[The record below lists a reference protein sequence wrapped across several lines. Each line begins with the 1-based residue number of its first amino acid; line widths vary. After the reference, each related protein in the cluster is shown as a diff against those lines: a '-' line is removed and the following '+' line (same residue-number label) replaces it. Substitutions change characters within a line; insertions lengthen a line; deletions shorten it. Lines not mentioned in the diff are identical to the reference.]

1 MTGARRAVNR
11 VLNSDDVKSSRG
23 PRYAKRM
30 QMNCAEFSARVAP
43 SVRPRCSHTREKERE
58 NESSNRGKPRD
69 ARNQRDGEERDREIV
84 YQILEYLYPRME
96 VPTFSI
102 GSSSSRGT
110 CTELPCSNT
119 VRRLISHQPALV
131 SFQGR
136 ILDLPN
142 IVQHAI
148 PSREINFYWMEF
160 VIRDTEV
167 SLGTDYE

>member
-1 MTGARRAVNR
+1 MRAVPRVNR
-11 VLNSDDVKSSRG
+11 VLNSDDGKSSRG

-30 QMNCAEFSARVAP
+30 QMNCAELPP
-43 SVRPRCSHTREKERE
+43 SVSTRERKRKERE
-58 NESSNRGKPRD
+58 RETRER
-69 ARNQRDGEERDREIV
+69 ERDREIV

-110 CTELPCSNT
+110 CTKLPCPNT

-131 SFQGR
+131 SVPRPDSGSFEYCVTT
-136 ILDLPN
+136 L
-142 IVQHAI
+142 
-148 PSREINFYWMEF
+148 SREINLRWMEF
-160 VIRDTEV
+160 VIFGV

>member
-1 MTGARRAVNR
+1 MTGARRVNR
-11 VLNSDDVKSSRG
+11 VLNSDDGKSSRG

-30 QMNCAEFSARVAP
+30 QMNCAEFLARVAP
-43 SVRPRCSHTREKERE
+43 SVRPAVFPHEREKKKEKKNKNE
-58 NESSNRGKPRD
+58 NSNRGKPRD
-69 ARNQRDGEERDREIV
+69 ARNQRDKREKGREREIV

-110 CTELPCSNT
+110 CSELPCPNT

-131 SFQGR
+131 SFEGC

-142 IVQHAI
+142 IV
-148 PSREINFYWMEF
+148 
-160 VIRDTEV
+160 
-167 SLGTDYE
+167 

>member
-1 MTGARRAVNR
+1 MTGARRARVNR

-30 QMNCAEFSARVAP
+30 QMNCAEFPARVAP
-43 SVRPRCSHTREKERE
+43 SVRPRCSHTREGEKKRTRAPTGENRGMRETRKTDRERE
-58 NESSNRGKPRD
+58 
-69 ARNQRDGEERDREIV
+69 REIV
-84 YQILEYLYPRME
+84 YQILEYLYPRMK

-110 CTELPCSNT
+110 CTELPCPNT

-142 IVQHAI
+142 IV
-148 PSREINFYWMEF
+148 
-160 VIRDTEV
+160 
-167 SLGTDYE
+167 